1 MSRIFAFVFA
11 SLLIFPAV
19 TPAQTAA
26 TGKPEDQIRQLEKD
40 RFAAMI
46 KVDEAAMN
54 RLIGDD
60 VAYVH
65 STAMLQNKKVEMRSR
80 SIWRRRNV
88 EMSAGLFLSGGPLL
102 KNCMAEA

>member
-1 MSRIFAFVFA
+1 MSRISRVRFRL
-11 SLLIFPAV
+11 LLIFPAV

-60 VAYVH
+60 VVYVH
-65 STAMLQNKKVEMRSR
+65 STANLQNKKEFIEMLKAGTVHYISLVPSDPTSR
-80 SIWRRRNV
+80 CASSAMWRW
-88 EMSAGLFLSGGPLL
+88 
-102 KNCMAEA
+102 